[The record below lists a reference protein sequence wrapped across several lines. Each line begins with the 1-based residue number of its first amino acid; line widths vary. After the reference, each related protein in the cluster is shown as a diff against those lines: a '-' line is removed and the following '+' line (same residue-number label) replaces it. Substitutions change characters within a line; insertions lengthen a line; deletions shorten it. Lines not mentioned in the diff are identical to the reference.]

1 MISTKY
7 LSRCFLI
14 VVALQ
19 LATIEHGVVVVDA
32 FQFHGI
38 PPSSST
44 AITRRRRIPPTTITT
59 RLFAA
64 VPTSNRNHHHH
75 HHEDIVKLHLYDESI
90 IEAPATD
97 VVVDVPKAVADE
109 NSTASSLDGVE
120 LLIVDGTSTG
130 SVTTTSISSSST
142 TSNEYPPTPTYLECL
157 NFALPALGI
166 YICSPLMSLIDASF
180 IGRLSSSVELAALGP
195 ASSISDSAPLP
206 LLFLSIGATNLIAKS
221 YANKDH
227 EATTQISRT
236 SILMGTIFSIFLGIA
251 VYTLATPISTLYCG
265 GGAQLLIPFCS
276 KYVAIRALALPAVV
290 ITTIAQAICIG
301 TKDTKTPMLS
311 VGVAAIFNL
320 LGDYILV
327 KGPLQMGIAGAAYA
341 TSISQYIAAILLLR
355 ILKQRK
361 FLSLPTLPTTSSNN
375 GSTNDD
381 DNTTTTT
388 TTTMSATV
396 KQLLSFIPFL
406 FVMMIKMAWHNSC
419 SATAASLGGVKAAAH
434 TALLSVAMV
443 CMVLGDVG
451 SSLSQAFLPPFVK
464 STTSTTTTTST
475 TKESVSSSFD
485 LDAAMPTMKQLLKC
499 TLSISTTVMLLA
511 AIIIGG
517 FGSQITNDPAVLVE
531 MKRTLPWIVATLSF
545 HGSAVTLEGLLL
557 SQKKFPILTVCYG
570 ILGITVA
577 AFQIATRKFNLGLA
591 GVWGCYLWFCSS
603 RVITFSTLGGLLR
616 PRRWFQKIRNNIM
629 TTKKWREAKAV
640 QQNA

>member
-64 VPTSNRNHHHH
+64 VPTSNRNHHHHH

-180 IGRLSSSVELAALGP
+180 IGRLSTSVELAALGP

-361 FLSLPTLPTTSSNN
+361 FLSLPTTSSNN